1 MKKYSP
7 YSELKIF
14 RHTQQIEGILA
25 GKRVA
30 PIYLRIKPTNVCNQR
45 CSYCGYAN
53 NSVFEERTVKRD
65 SISLDILDNTL
76 RQFKDMG
83 GKAVTYSGGGEPLCY
98 HSIDHILKLTYDLG
112 LDCSMITNGQ
122 ALKGNVV
129 EYLKHAKWIR
139 VSFDASNTEVY
150 HDIRQVN
157 TFSQV
162 VQNIEDFA
170 KVKDGTCVL
179 GVNCVISET
188 NADQIYDICTLVKTI
203 GCDNIKLSPV
213 LVKED
218 EEGYHNRIKDGV
230 IEQIDRAK
238 KELEDENFR
247 IVDKY
252 SNDYALSDSYI
263 KPYHRCYIQEY
274 FAVVAADSKVY
285 RCHQRA
291 YTEAGLIGDLTKHT
305 FKEIWESQE
314 TIDKIRNFDP
324 CKECNF
330 RCAFDERNTLLNDFF
345 NMDTNHVNFV

>member
-1 MKKYSP
+1 MKKYLP
-7 YSELKIF
+7 YSDLKIF
-14 RHTQQIEGILA
+14 RHVEHIKGMLE
-25 GKRVA
+25 GKRVS

-45 CSYCGYAN
+45 CYFCAYDDDKLFGDRK
-53 NSVFEERTVKRD
+53 VQRD
-65 SISLDILDNTL
+65 SIPVEILENTL
-76 RQFKDMG
+76 REFKAMG

-98 HSIDHILKLTYDLG
+98 HSIEHILELTYNLD

-122 ALKGNVV
+122 ALRGNVV
-129 EYLKHAKWIR
+129 DFLKHAKWIR
-139 VSFDASNTEVY
+139 VSFDASNENVY

-157 TFSQV
+157 TYSQV

-170 KVKDGTCVL
+170 KIKDKDCVL

-188 NADQIYDICTLVKTI
+188 NANQIYDVCKLVKTI
-203 GCDNIKLSPV
+203 GCNNIKLSPV
-213 LVKED
+213 LVKGN
-218 EEGYHNRIKDGV
+218 EEEYHNRIKEGV

-238 KELEDENFR
+238 GELEDDNFR

-252 SNDYALSDSYI
+252 SNDYALSDSYV
-263 KPYHRCYIQEY
+263 KPYHKCYIQEY

-314 TIDKIRNFDP
+314 TIDKIRLFDP
-324 CKECNF
+324 CEECNF
-330 RCAFDERNTLLNDFF
+330 RCAFDERNSLLNDFF
-345 NMDTNHVNFV
+345 NIDKNHINFV

>member
-1 MKKYSP
+1 MNKYLP
-7 YSELKIF
+7 YSDLKIF
-14 RHTQQIEGILA
+14 WHVEHIKGMLRGE
-25 GKRVA
+25 RVS

-45 CSYCGYAN
+45 CYFCAYADN
-53 NSVFEERTVKRD
+53 KLFGDRSVQRE
-65 SISLDILDNTL
+65 SIPVEILENTL
-76 RQFKDMG
+76 REFKDMG

-98 HSIDHILKLTYDLG
+98 HSIEHILKLTYDLG

-139 VSFDASNTEVY
+139 VSFDASSADVY

-157 TFSQV
+157 TFRQV
-162 VQNIEDFA
+162 VQNIEKFA
-170 KVKDGTCVL
+170 KVKDKTCVL

-188 NADQIYDICTLVKTI
+188 NADQIYDICKLVKTI

-230 IEQIDRAK
+230 IVQINRAK
-238 KELEDENFR
+238 NELEDECFR

-291 YTEAGLIGDLTKHT
+291 YAEAGLIGDLTKYT
-305 FKEIWESQE
+305 FKEIWESQK

-345 NMDTNHVNFV
+345 KMDINHVNFV